1 MALQMIEELCEN
13 DQRKWKEVEETSILA
28 LEKRIA
34 LWNGIES
41 EILESKEVVSL

>member
-1 MALQMIEELCEN
+1 MADEQTTATEN
-13 DQRKWKEVEETSILA
+13 PVEETSILA